1 MAKSKMNE
9 RHREESTSA
18 SGSQK
23 QNNEGIG
30 YHPHQPLTK
39 MHMGLFDLNS
49 FHGLDELWERQQVWI
64 LQALIA
70 VYIIFCVYT
79 VFSHHTAPIAYHILI
94 KKRQSVLA
102 PSKIEVKK
110 TSADA
115 DHTDH
120 HHVKKPKFFWDLGK

>member
-1 MAKSKMNE
+1 
-9 RHREESTSA
+9 
-18 SGSQK
+18 
-23 QNNEGIG
+23 
-30 YHPHQPLTK
+30 
-39 MHMGLFDLNS
+39 MGLFDLNS

-70 VYIIFCVYT
+70 VCIIFCVYT
-79 VFSHHTAPIAYHILI
+79 VFFSSYSSYFAYHILI
-94 KKRQSVLA
+94 KKRQSVLV